1 MAHAYWSSA
10 FTSSAEDIWA
20 VVRRFN
26 GLPDWHP
33 AIQDS
38 AIVEG
43 ESEFTPG
50 AIRLLTGTDGSTYRE
65 QLVALDDARRTL
77 TYEIVDAPLPVSGY
91 RSTLRVQAVSDTG
104 GAFLTWQ
111 STLDAVDGT
120 TPEEASM
127 VLEGAY
133 AQAIVGLHKTFG

>member
-1 MAHAYWSSA
+1 MAQAYWSSA

-38 AIVEG
+38 ALVEG

-50 AIRLLTGTDGSTYRE
+50 AIRVLTGTDGNTYRE
-65 QLVALDDARRTL
+65 RLVALDDARRTL

-91 RSTLRVQAVSDTG
+91 RSTLQVQTVADTG
-104 GAFLTWQ
+104 GSFLTWQ
-111 STLDAVDGT
+111 STFDAADGT
-120 TPEEASM
+120 TSEEASA

-133 AQAIVGLHKTFG
+133 AQAIVGLHKTLG